1 MAAKVYTFHIC
12 YEGLEDKIWRDIEVS
27 SNYRLDQLGYVI
39 LAAFDTLA
47 YHLFHF
53 SYKGYILALPS
64 DETEEVKADMGNVTL
79 HRMSLKPGDRFS
91 MTYDY
96 GTEQVF
102 QLELTDIREMGR
114 GQGRRYPQIIAG
126 AGMGIID
133 DMYWEE
139 LKELIEQID
148 RNGKTDE
155 PIYYNDHRIPWD
167 YRHFDMDYW
176 HTMLKGLTEQIEE
189 GYAPS
194 WD

>member
-12 YEGLEDKIWRDIEVS
+12 YEGLENKIWRDIEVS

-64 DETEEVKADMGNVTL
+64 DEVEEVKADMGNITL
-79 HRMSLKPGDRFS
+79 HRMSLKLGDRFS

-102 QLELTDIREMGR
+102 QLELTDVREMGR

-155 PIYYNDHRIPWD
+155 PIYYNDRRIPWD
-167 YRHFDMDYW
+167 YRRFDMDYW
-176 HTMLKGLTEQIEE
+176 RIMLKGITEQIEE
-189 GYAPS
+189 GYAPF
-194 WD
+194 WE